1 MKRNKYINTLNT
13 TTDFDNYINSAEPGF
28 PNVSLT
34 KDDKKLHYTQTST
47 NDHVFY

>member
-13 TTDFDNYINSAEPGF
+13 TTDFDNYINSDESGF
-28 PNVSLT
+28 PNVGLT
-34 KDDKKLHYTQTST
+34 KDDGKLHYVRTST